1 MNNPPRLGS
10 TLEPVGSCA
19 VCFLLACRFRQGS
32 TAGLNRESER
42 FTVLVAHRVDELD
55 FGVLF
60 MTDSRPQM
68 SKVGVGPAE
77 NLQPVALLLDIDTRF
92 PCSIQYYEELR
103 SCHAWDL
110 FVRSKVLFLGAWCVL
125 P

>member
-1 MNNPPRLGS
+1 MFALDEQPARAWGILSAMKKSVRRLRTTRPRLGS
-10 TLEPVGSCA
+10 TLEPVGFCA

-55 FGVLF
+55 FGVFF

-77 NLQPVALLLDIDTRF
+77 NLQPAALLLGIDIRF
-92 PCSIQYYEELR
+92 SCSIQYY
-103 SCHAWDL
+103 
-110 FVRSKVLFLGAWCVL
+110 
-125 P
+125 